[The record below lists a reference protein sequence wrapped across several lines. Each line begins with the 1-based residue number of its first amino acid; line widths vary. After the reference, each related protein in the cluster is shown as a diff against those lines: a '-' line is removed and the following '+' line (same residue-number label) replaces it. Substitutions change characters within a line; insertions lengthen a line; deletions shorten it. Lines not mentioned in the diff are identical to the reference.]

1 LRFYSPRPI
10 SNGMDFIDFKT
21 EFGKNLLI
29 FFLIILWTLFWK
41 GYSLWT
47 SAQNKQKGWF
57 IALLI
62 INTFGILD
70 IIYIF
75 FVAKKTW
82 RDILALFHRQSEIPK
97 KEGSDQEKLL

>member
-1 LRFYSPRPI
+1 MSPH
-10 SNGMDFIDFKT
+10 
-21 EFGKNLLI
+21 LLYKI
-29 FFLIILWTLFWK
+29 PLSVVLLLTLWTLFWK

-47 SAQNKQKGWF
+47 SAKNKHKGWF

-62 INTFGILD
+62 VNTFGILD

-82 RDILALFHRQSEIPK
+82 QDILALFKRQAEIPK
-97 KEGSDQEKLL
+97 KEADQEKIL

>member
-1 LRFYSPRPI
+1 
-10 SNGMDFIDFKT
+10 MDFIDFKT
-21 EFGKNLLI
+21 ELSGKNLWI
-29 FFLIILWTLFWK
+29 FFLIIIWTFFWK

-47 SAQNKQKGWF
+47 SAKNKQKGWF

-62 INTFGILD
+62 INTFGILE

-82 RDILALFHRQSEIPK
+82 QDILALFRRQAEIPK
-97 KEGSDQEKLL
+97 KEELDKEKLL